1 MDKHQILK
9 QYFGHK
15 AFREGQEQLIDS
27 LLSGRDALGIM
38 PTGGGKSMCYQVPA
52 LMLPGVTLVVSP
64 LISLM
69 KDQVMALK
77 HAGIPAAYI
86 NSSLTPA
93 QLSTVYQRLRAGAYK
108 LVYVAL
114 ERLEADGFVSAAQSL
129 DISLLAVDEAHC
141 ISQWGQDFR
150 PSYRKIPDFL
160 TKLPRRPVIGAF
172 TATATA
178 AVRRPLSG
186 WTLPSTALLQ
196 RPTGVTVRIGLCWA
210 VLWGLEPM
218 MCASGTPMRS
228 HRSGGCISPLRP
240 TKWRRISTPT
250 PWTFAWRM
258 QTAL

>member
-15 AFREGQEQLIDS
+15 TFREGQEQLIDS

-93 QLSTVYQRLRAGAYK
+93 QLSTVYQRLRAGPTNSSMSPRSGLRQTASSPP
-108 LVYVAL
+108 LRVWTSPCWRWTRPTASPSGG
-114 ERLEADGFVSAAQSL
+114 R
-129 DISLLAVDEAHC
+129 IS
-141 ISQWGQDFR
+141 G
-150 PSYRKIPDFL
+150 P
-160 TKLPRRPVIGAF
+160 
-172 TATATA
+172 ATARSRTFWQSSR
-178 AVRRPLSG
+178 AVP
-186 WTLPSTALLQ
+186 
-196 RPTGVTVRIGLCWA
+196 
-210 VLWGLEPM
+210 
-218 MCASGTPMRS
+218 
-228 HRSGGCISPLRP
+228 
-240 TKWRRISTPT
+240 
-250 PWTFAWRM
+250 
-258 QTAL
+258 